1 MTWLESNE
9 TLIQLPKEVR
19 QLGGDLDRCMVNRC
33 LERMNGWLSAAV
45 ATAKAEFPDFEGQ
58 CRSANLC
65 LAGNAGML
73 TMTGNDLD

>member
-1 MTWLESNE
+1 
-9 TLIQLPKEVR
+9 
-19 QLGGDLDRCMVNRC
+19 MVNRC

-65 LAGNAGML
+65 LAGNAGIL